1 MNAIELL
8 IHDHQEAMS
17 MMRQLEQADLGGQGK
32 NPQHT
37 EIFNDLQESLIVH
50 AQMEEQVFYP
60 ALKQFDETRDWV
72 GEAVEEHREVEQLLK
87 QMAAKSPEQ
96 RDFQEKLRELRQSV
110 EHHVE
115 EEENEIFPKA
125 EQHCGQQQLQEMA
138 RRMQEM
144 KQGRARTTSPGS
156 LRQQLH

>member
-8 IHDHQEAMS
+8 IHDHQEAMD

-37 EIFNDLQESLIVH
+37 EIFNDLQEALIVH
-50 AQMEEQVFYP
+50 ARMEEEVFYP
-60 ALKQFDETRDWV
+60 ALEEFDETRDWV
-72 GEAVEEHREVEQLLK
+72 GEAVQEHREVEQLLK
-87 QMAAKSPEQ
+87 EMAAKSPEQ
-96 RDFQEKLRELRQSV
+96 QDFQQKLGELRQAV

-115 EEENEIFPKA
+115 EEENDIFPKA
-125 EQHCGQQQLQEMA
+125 QQHCDQGQLQEMA

-144 KQGRARTTSPGS
+144 KQGRVRTTSPGS